1 MQLLAWHHPTR
12 LSSSSSSQ
20 LQLGLQECWE
30 QAARQHQAVLL
41 LLLLQLDQT
50 AEVAARLC
58 MRLPWNS
65 LALNSSH
72 TLVLVLLL
80 LRPPSSSS
88 SRCKQRWLDRLVRQ
102 KHKQQLQQDLAVQL
116 AAAWVPAL
124 VSSSHRSRC
133 NSSTQ
138 GNTLLLSK

>member
-1 MQLLAWHHPTR
+1 MQLLACHHPTR
-12 LSSSSSSQ
+12 LSSSSSQ

-41 LLLLQLDQT
+41 LLLLHLDQT

-58 MRLPWNS
+58 MRLPWDS
-65 LALNSSH
+65 LALNPSH

-102 KHKQQLQQDLAVQL
+102 KHTQQLQQDLAVQL
-116 AAAWVPAL
+116 AAAWVLA
-124 VSSSHRSRC
+124 
-133 NSSTQ
+133 
-138 GNTLLLSK
+138 